1 MVKVPA
7 LGAGD
12 SEFESRHP
20 DHSSVNAYM
29 YTYKAAV
36 IAVTDGDT
44 IVVDIDLGFGVWLR
58 KQSIRMAKID
68 APELKGSTIES
79 ANKSKEFLKS
89 LILSKWVTI
98 RTEKDSKE
106 KYGRWLGTVLIEEDN
121 NLIDI
126 NSKMV
131 TEGHAKAYK

>member
-1 MVKVPA
+1 MVKAPA

-12 SEFESRHP
+12 CEFEPRHP
-20 DHSSVNAYM
+20 DHLSVNTYM
-29 YTYKAAV
+29 YTYKATV

-58 KQSIRMAKID
+58 KQSIRMARIN
-68 APELKGSTIES
+68 APELKGSTIEA

-89 LILSKWVTI
+89 LILNKWVTI

-106 KYGRWLGTVLIEEDN
+106 KYGRWLGTVLTEEDK

-126 NSKMV
+126 NHKMI
-131 TEGHAKAYK
+131 TDGYAKAYK